1 MFEKFKRLYYKL
13 YLKKGNPKKKTKI
26 IRKMGVKVGEGC
38 EFYTNISFGSEPY
51 LINIG
56 DNVRVTNG
64 VNFITHDGG
73 VWTLRKMKL
82 LENADVFG
90 KIKVGDNVHIG
101 INSII
106 MPNVNIGN
114 NCVIGCGAV
123 VTRDIPDNSIA
134 VGVPARVIKT
144 TQDYYE
150 KCKKN
155 CDFTKHMSSKEKK
168 IYLNSKYKL
177 NLNIKG

>member
-1 MFEKFKRLYYKL
+1 MIKKISKWLNRI
-13 YLKKGNPKKKTKI
+13 YLKKGNPKKKTNI

-51 LINIG
+51 LITLG

-64 VNFITHDGG
+64 VKFITHDGG
-73 VWTLRKMKL
+73 VWVLRKMKL
-82 LENADVFG
+82 LEDADIFG
-90 KIKVGDNVHIG
+90 TIEVGNNVHIG
-101 INSII
+101 IDTII
-106 MPNVNIGN
+106 MPNVKIGN

-144 TQDYYE
+144 TQEYYE

-155 CDFTKHMSSKEKK
+155 CDFTKHMNSSEKK
-168 IYLNSKYKL
+168 VYLNDKYK
-177 NLNIKG
+177 K

>member
-1 MFEKFKRLYYKL
+1 MIKKLKRYFTKL
-13 YLKKGNPKKKTKI
+13 YLKKCDPKKKTKL

-51 LINIG
+51 LITLG

-64 VNFITHDGG
+64 VNFVTHDGG
-73 VWTLRKMKL
+73 IWILRKMQL
-82 LENADVFG
+82 LEDADIFG
-90 KIKVGDNVHIG
+90 TITVGNNVHIG

-106 MPNVNIGN
+106 MPGVKIGN

-123 VTRDIPDNSIA
+123 VTKDIPDNSIA

-144 TQDYYE
+144 TQQYYE
-150 KCKKN
+150 KCKMN
-155 CDFTKHMSSKEKK
+155 CDFTKHMNFNEKRE
-168 IYLNSKYKL
+168 YLIKKYDGK
-177 NLNIKG
+177 

>member
-1 MFEKFKRLYYKL
+1 MLERLKRIYYKL
-13 YLKKGNPKKKTKI
+13 YLKIGKHD
-26 IRKMGVKVGEGC
+26 RKSNVLRKLGVNLGKGC
-38 EFYTNISFGSEPY
+38 EFYSNISFGSEPY
-51 LINIG
+51 LITIG
-56 DNVRVTNG
+56 DNVRVAKG

-82 LENADVFG
+82 LENADIFG
-90 KIKVGDNVHIG
+90 TIKIGDNVHIG
-101 INSII
+101 TNAII
-106 MPNVNIGN
+106 MPNVNIGD

-123 VTRDIPDNSIA
+123 VTKDIPDNSIA

-155 CDFTKHMSSKEKK
+155 CDFIKHMTSNEKK
-168 IYLNSKYKL
+168 IYLSSKYNC
-177 NLNIKG
+177 NLYKS